1 LARQKPAVSEDL
13 HGTAP
18 RVGLFGKLGSGNIGN
33 DASMEAVLGYLR
45 VDHPGADVDAMCT
58 GAEVVAARYGIP
70 TTPLFWYHRYE
81 QRVRGIAAIPLKVLG
96 KGADVVRTAAW
107 VRRHDAVIVPGM
119 GVLEASLPL
128 RPWEF
133 PYAMF
138 LLSASGRLFNTRV
151 ALVSVGAGPINQRW
165 TRWLFNGAAKL
176 AFYRSYRNAGSRDA
190 MRQRGLDVTGD
201 HVYPD
206 LAFALSDPPAKPID
220 PRTVCV
226 GLMAYYGSNDDRNS
240 ADQIYSSYVTV
251 MKQFVRWLVDNGR
264 NVRLL
269 VGDTNGSDDAV
280 VREIL
285 ADLQVSRPDL
295 NPSQVTARPV
305 VTLADVMREMQSAA
319 SVVAI
324 RFHNVLAAL
333 KLCKPTIAIGYSAK
347 HDALMT
353 DMGVPEFC
361 EAVSTLDVDRL
372 IQQFTGLESHS
383 ARLHETMIKR
393 KARNEQLLSEQFA
406 ELSAILFPARGAAV
420 LAMVD
425 DPAQQVTR

>member
-1 LARQKPAVSEDL
+1 MARQKPAISGDQ

-45 VDHPGADVDAMCT
+45 ADRPEADVDAMCT

-70 TTPLFWYHRYE
+70 ATPLFWYHGRE
-81 QRVRGIAAIPLKVLG
+81 QRVQGVAAIPLKVLG

-138 LLSASGRLFNTRV
+138 LLSASGRLFKTKV
-151 ALVSVGAGPINQRW
+151 ALVSVGAGRINQRW

-176 AFYRSYRNAGSRDA
+176 AFYRSYRSVGSRDA
-190 MRQRGLDVTGD
+190 MRQRGLDVLGD
-201 HVYPD
+201 PVYPD
-206 LAFALSDPPAKPID
+206 LAFALPDPHAEPID

-226 GLMAYYGSNDDRNS
+226 GLMAYYGSNDDRKS
-240 ADQIYSSYVTV
+240 ADKIYSSYVTV

-264 NVRLL
+264 TVRLL

-295 NPSQVTARPV
+295 DPTQVTARPV
-305 VTLADVMREMQSAA
+305 VTFADVIREMQPAA

-347 HDALMT
+347 HDALMA

-361 EAVSTLDVDRL
+361 EPVSTLEVDRL
-372 IQQFTGLESHS
+372 IQQFTALENRSAGLQK
-383 ARLHETMIKR
+383 TMTEH

-406 ELSAILFPARGAAV
+406 VLSNALFPVSGAAV
-420 LAMVD
+420 PAMVD
-425 DPAQQVTR
+425 DSAQQAMR